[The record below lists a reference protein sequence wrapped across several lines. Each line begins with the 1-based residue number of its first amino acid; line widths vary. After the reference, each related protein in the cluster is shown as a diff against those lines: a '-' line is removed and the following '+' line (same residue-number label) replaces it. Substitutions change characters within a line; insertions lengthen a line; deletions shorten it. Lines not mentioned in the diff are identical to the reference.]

1 MISLSTCIIKK
12 IHKDYIIIYS
22 YLTGLYY
29 MVKCNQII
37 FEYKGDK
44 IYYITKNELEVIEKI
59 AVNPNNID
67 IRIFTSPIVM
77 SLMVSNVCNLKC
89 KYCISRNANSYSK
102 NNILLDDME
111 FLKNVLLSSKC
122 VGLIFSG
129 GEPTL
134 APNLCIALK
143 KIPKEQFLYELDT
156 NGIMITDDL
165 IEIIKEKKIVPRISL
180 DAINE
185 SVHNSSRGMYNIVM
199 ANILK
204 LIDLRI
210 DFRIN
215 TVLYNNNKVDIFNLA
230 EWIKEHKIRK
240 WHIFKLRTLYAPK
253 EMWIDD
259 AETEIIVNS
268 LELRYSND
276 IDIICKF
283 SEKNDGFSSFIIDGE
298 GNCFSSKG
306 KEKVIFGNIFEKN
319 LAEIWLSSPLKFR
332 QAHFNKFL
340 YYDGKKF

>member
-1 MISLSTCIIKK
+1 MSSLSECIIKK
-12 IHKDYIIIYS
+12 IHKEYFVVYS
-22 YLTGLYY
+22 FLTGYYYLIKSNQLIFKYKGNKVYY
-29 MVKCNQII
+29 MTSKQL
-37 FEYKGDK
+37 
-44 IYYITKNELEVIEKI
+44 ELIEKI
-59 AVNPNNID
+59 ALNPNNID
-67 IRIFTSPIVM
+67 ITIFSSPIVM
-77 SLMVSNVCNLKC
+77 ALMVSNICNLKC

-102 NNILLDDME
+102 NNILLNDME
-111 FLKNVLLSSKC
+111 FLNNALISSKC

-134 APNLCIALK
+134 ASNLSTALK

-156 NGIMITDDL
+156 NGIKITDDL
-165 IEIIKEKKIVPRISL
+165 ITFIKEKKIIPRISL

-185 SVHNSSRGMYNIVM
+185 SIHNSSRGMYNIVM
-199 ANILK
+199 SNIFRLMELK
-204 LIDLRI
+204 I

-215 TVLYNNNKVDIFNLA
+215 TVLYNNNKADIFNLA
-230 EWIKEHKIRK
+230 EWIKEHKIKK

-259 AETEIIVNS
+259 TETETIVNS
-268 LELRYSND
+268 LKSQYGND

-283 SEKNDGFSSFIIDGE
+283 SEKNDSFSSFMIDGE

-306 KEKVIFGNIFEKN
+306 KEKVIFGNIFEKRIT
-319 LAEIWLSSPLKFR
+319 EIWSDSPFEFR

-340 YYDGKKF
+340 YYKDKKF